1 MALTLNERDDPG
13 RRPPKLLR
21 YAIIGGIA
29 TLVHAVILWLFVAIA
44 DLRPS
49 LATILGFL
57 VAFSV
62 SYFGH
67 YYFTFQ
73 SNEPHG
79 RALPRFLAIAL
90 TGAFL
95 NWLIFVIINDGFRL
109 DYWIAFLI
117 SVIVVPTFVFAMS
130 GRLAFKK
137 ADRNI

>member
-1 MALTLNERDDPG
+1 MALTLNERGRPG
-13 RRPPKLLR
+13 GRLSKLLR
-21 YAIIGGIA
+21 YALIGGIA
-29 TLVHAVILWLFVAIA
+29 TLVHAVILWVFVTFV

-57 VAFSV
+57 AAFSV

-73 SNEPHG
+73 STESHR

-90 TGAFL
+90 SGAVL
-95 NWLIFVIINDGFRL
+95 NWLIFVVVYDGLRM

-117 SVIVVPTFVFAMS
+117 AVIVVPIFVYAMS

-137 ADRNI
+137 ADQDV